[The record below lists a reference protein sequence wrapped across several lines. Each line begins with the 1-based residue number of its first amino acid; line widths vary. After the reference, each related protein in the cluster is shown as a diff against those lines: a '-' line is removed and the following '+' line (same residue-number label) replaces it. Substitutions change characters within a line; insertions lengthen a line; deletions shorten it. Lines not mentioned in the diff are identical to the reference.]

1 MPRKLRQLR
10 ADLRALGFVLVRTTG
25 SHETW
30 RHPTGVKATV
40 AGADGADAKRYQE
53 GELAEA
59 RAAVAAAG
67 GKTTI
72 RKD

>member
-1 MPRKLRQLR
+1 M
-10 ADLRALGFVLVRTTG
+10 RTTG